1 MIQFSEEITI
11 NTNPEHVFNIYK
23 DVPNW
28 NRWDP
33 EVASSSIDGQFIA
46 GTQGKLKPTKGP
58 NAKMEIVSVK
68 ENTSFTVQSRLPLCI
83 MTLEHDLFTLER
95 ATRVIHRVKFNGL
108 LSFFF
113 GRVIGNQ
120 IKKGLSSTLRGLKKA
135 AETNATKSF

>member
-11 NTNPEHVFNIYK
+11 NTDSERIFNIYK
-23 DVPNW
+23 DVSNW

-33 EVASSSIDGQFIA
+33 EVASSSIDGQFTA
-46 GTQGKLKPTKGP
+46 GTQGKLKPTKGL
-58 NAKMEIVSVK
+58 NVKIEIISVD
-68 ENTSFTVQSRLPLCI
+68 ENTSFIVQSRLPLCI
-83 MTLEHDLFTLER
+83 MTLEHDIFTLER

-120 IKKGLSSTLRGLKKA
+120 IKKGLSGTLKGLKKA
-135 AETNATKSF
+135 AETNAT